1 MKSSLALLVTFFAVV
16 AAATAS
22 GAGGNGSPFSPGLD
36 WGYNGVLAERAGLR
50 YVTLSTENATI
61 VAAIRT
67 RSGSIVRMRY
77 LRGHFGVP
85 LVAYDGTTA
94 GLSGDGKRLVL
105 GSYGPPPGTS
115 GITNFAVLDTKSLRL
130 RKLVRLDGSWSFDAV
145 APDGSTLYLTQ
156 HVRAGTN
163 PVYRVRTF
171 DVRTGLLRGALVD
184 RLEGEGDMGGE
195 PATRA
200 ASSDGRWAYT
210 LYARRAHEP
219 FIHAL
224 DTVKREAFCIGL
236 PLAVGYDG
244 QRALR
249 LKLREHSELL
259 TVRHQGR
266 VVATVDTDSWDVE
279 DRKG

>member
-1 MKSSLALLVTFFAVV
+1 MKSALALLITLFAVV

-36 WGYNGVLAERAGLR
+36 WGYNGVVAEQTDLR
-50 YVTLSTENATI
+50 YVTLSTEKATI

-67 RSGSIVRMRY
+67 RGGHIVRMRY

-85 LVAYDGTTA
+85 LVAYDGTTG

-115 GITNFAVLDTKSLRL
+115 GITRFAMVDTKSLRQ
-130 RKLVRLDGSWSFDAV
+130 RKLIRLDGSWSFDAV

-163 PVYRVRTF
+163 PIYRVRTF

-200 ASSDGRWAYT
+200 ASADGRWAYT
-210 LYARRAHEP
+210 LYARRTHEP

-236 PLAVGYDG
+236 PVDVRYDEQLG
-244 QRALR
+244 LR
-249 LKLREHSELL
+249 LKLHERSGVLS
-259 TVRHQGR
+259 VRQGQR
-266 VVATVDTDSWDVE
+266 TLATVETGSWKVRSE
-279 DRKG
+279 T